1 MVAFRAFFEF
11 VDFDNI
17 LGSSLGSH
25 FAFKLLPDPT
35 FTLLTPKRIII
46 LVYRFF
52 MIRATAQ
59 GQIYKYSVGWW

>member
-25 FAFKLLPDPT
+25 FAFKLLPNPT

-46 LVYRFF
+46 LVYRFLWSEQQLKVKF
-52 MIRATAQ
+52 INT
-59 GQIYKYSVGWW
+59 V

>member
-46 LVYRFF
+46 LVYRFLWSEQQLKVKF
-52 MIRATAQ
+52 INT
-59 GQIYKYSVGWW
+59 V